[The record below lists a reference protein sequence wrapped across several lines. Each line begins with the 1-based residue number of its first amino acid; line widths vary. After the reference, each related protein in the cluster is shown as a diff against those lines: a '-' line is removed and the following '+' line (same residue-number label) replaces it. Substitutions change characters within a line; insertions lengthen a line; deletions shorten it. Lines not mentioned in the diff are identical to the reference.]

1 MNSFILM
8 FSLRHKDF
16 QTIDMN
22 YESRLNIIN
31 LDSSW
36 VLKTH
41 INSSLTVYSA
51 KIFSSSDQ
59 HDI

>member
-1 MNSFILM
+1 MLN
-8 FSLRHKDF
+8 LRHKDF

-22 YESRLNIIN
+22 WESWLNIIDLN
-31 LDSSW
+31 SLW
-36 VLKTH
+36 ILKIH
-41 INSSLTVYSA
+41 INSSLTVCSA